1 MSLKQTIY
9 FMALVGGLAG
19 LLCWSIV
26 VWISWMPDLVS
37 ATVLGMCIGGL
48 TVVFSDRWSGEQ
60 IVPRWVVSGIVIGF
74 LAGLLSGFVQLWIG
88 TGVIEQKRLAVI
100 MSWTVTGTFI
110 GFGTGLRWVA
120 VNKLRVLHALGGGT
134 FGGLL
139 GGLIF
144 ASWTF
149 ISAFSQTP
157 WLADLVRAM
166 GLMMTGIGI
175 TCGVTLAPVLLRDGV
190 LRFISSGDGRAQN
203 KYGRNSMEWA
213 LHDGDSY
220 LAGSLGADATVTLYG
235 NEVQIYIPDAMVNDR
250 HAVIR
255 GRNGQFFVEQHP
267 ENRGPQGQP
276 LYPLQLRG
284 RDVVMPQQLRHGD
297 DLIMGQTLFRFEMRK
312 TQAS

>member
-9 FMALVGGLAG
+9 FMALVGGFAG
-19 LLCWSIV
+19 LLCWSVV
-26 VWISWMPDLVS
+26 VWISWMPDLIS
-37 ATVLGMCIGGL
+37 ATILGMLIGGL

-60 IVPRWVVSGIVIGF
+60 IVPRWVLSGIAIGF
-74 LAGLLSGFVQLWIG
+74 VAGILSGLVQLWIG
-88 TGVIEQKRLAVI
+88 SGVIEQKRLAVI
-100 MSWTVTGTFI
+100 MSWTVTGTLI
-110 GFGTGLRWVA
+110 GFGTGLRWA
-120 VNKLRVLHALGGGT
+120 GINKLRVLHALGGGM

-139 GGLIF
+139 GGLVF
-144 ASWTF
+144 ASWTLMPA
-149 ISAFSQTP
+149 SSQTP
-157 WLADLVRAM
+157 WMADLVRAM

-203 KYGRNSMEWA
+203 KYGPNSMEWA

-235 NEVQIYIPDAMVNDR
+235 HEVQIYIPDAMVNAR
-250 HAVIR
+250 HAIIR
-255 GRNGQFFVEQHP
+255 GRKGHFLIEQHP

-284 RDVVMPQQLRHGD
+284 EDVIMPQQLRHGD
-297 DLIMGQTLFRFEMRK
+297 DLVMGQTLIRYEM
-312 TQAS
+312 Q

>member
-9 FMALVGGLAG
+9 FMALVGGFAG
-19 LLCWSIV
+19 LLCWSVV
-26 VWISWMPDLVS
+26 VWISWMPDLIS
-37 ATVLGMCIGGL
+37 ATVLGMLIGGL

-60 IVPRWVVSGIVIGF
+60 IVPRWVLSGIAIGF
-74 LAGLLSGFVQLWIG
+74 VAGILSGLVQLWIG
-88 TGVIEQKRLAVI
+88 SGVIEQKRLAVI
-100 MSWTVTGTFI
+100 MSWTVTGTLI
-110 GFGTGLRWVA
+110 GFGTGLRWA
-120 VNKLRVLHALGGGT
+120 GINKLRVLHALGGGM

-139 GGLIF
+139 GGLVF
-144 ASWTF
+144 ASWTLMPA
-149 ISAFSQTP
+149 SSQTP
-157 WLADLVRAM
+157 WMADLVRAM

-203 KYGRNSMEWA
+203 KYGPNSMEWA

-235 NEVQIYIPDAMVNDR
+235 HEVQIYIPDAMVNAR
-250 HAVIR
+250 HAIIR
-255 GRNGQFFVEQHP
+255 GRKGHFFIEQHS

-284 RDVVMPQQLRHGD
+284 
-297 DLIMGQTLFRFEMRK
+297 
-312 TQAS
+312 